1 MTLFE
6 YILKNDSI
14 DFKYLFK
21 ALKKNIF
28 IIIISTL
35 IIFILSSFYAYKKMA
50 QQVHLR
56 IYFEQDRNM
65 KILNERY
72 RKALSTNSTFR
83 IFMDDFIKDLFK
95 SYSYN
100 LAENKTKNYKFVN
113 KNWDAGGSYFEF
125 LLDLNLLN
133 VPTLDQINL
142 IKNEFELIFNETL
155 SKEAKKYLL
164 AVDIDYK
171 ILNKSINVR
180 EITVTKFN
188 NKTFILILISTFL
201 TSLIISVLFIFF
213 KKYK

>member
-1 MTLFE
+1 MTLFK

-21 ALKKNIF
+21 ALKKNILT
-28 IIIISTL
+28 IIISTL

-50 QQVHLR
+50 QQVHIK
-56 IYFEQDRNM
+56 IYFEQDRNI
-65 KILNERY
+65 KILNEKY
-72 RKALSTNSTFR
+72 RKALSTNATFR
-83 IFMDDFIKDLFK
+83 KFLDDFITDFFK

-100 LAENKTKNYKFVN
+100 LEENNTKNYKFVN
-113 KNWDAGGSYFEF
+113 KNWDQRGSYFEF

-133 VPTLDQINL
+133 VPTLDRIKL
-142 IKNEFELIFNETL
+142 IKNEFELIFNKTL
-155 SKEAKKYLL
+155 SQEANKYLL

-180 EITVTKFN
+180 KIVATKFN
-188 NKTFILILISTFL
+188 EKSFILILISTFL

>member
-21 ALKKNIF
+21 ALRKNILT
-28 IIIISTL
+28 IIISTL

-50 QQVHLR
+50 QQVHIT
-56 IYFEQDRNM
+56 IYFEQDRNI
-65 KILNERY
+65 KILNEKY
-72 RKALSTNSTFR
+72 RKALSTNSSFR
-83 IFMDDFIKDLFK
+83 IFMDDFIKDFFK

-100 LAENKTKNYKFVN
+100 LAENKTKNYNFVN
-113 KNWDAGGSYFEF
+113 KNWDAGGSYFDF

-164 AVDIDYK
+164 AVDIDYQ
-171 ILNKSINVR
+171 ILNKSINIR
-180 EITVTKFN
+180 EIVVTKFN
-188 NKTFILILISTFL
+188 EKSFILILISTFL